1 MQEIAPRGLP
11 KRDRKN
17 AGCIVTFVALCLVF
31 LAIGLTLQ
39 RNMPHVDATA
49 TANRSDACFMA
60 QKFAKDELKAPSTA
74 KFASCAA
81 PDTTVTQTE
90 RIWNVRSFV
99 DAQNS
104 FGAQLRNRF
113 TAKLIYY
120 PAKDTWTLVSLTF
133 D

>member
-1 MQEIAPRGLP
+1 MQQIDP
-11 KRDRKN
+11 KRVRKN
-17 AGCIVTFVALCLVF
+17 SGCIAFLVAFCLLF
-31 LAIGLTLQ
+31 MAIGLVIQ
-39 RNMPHVDATA
+39 RNMPVVVATA
-49 TANRSDACFMA
+49 TRFDACWMA

-74 KFASCAA
+74 KFASCGE

-99 DAQNS
+99 DAENS